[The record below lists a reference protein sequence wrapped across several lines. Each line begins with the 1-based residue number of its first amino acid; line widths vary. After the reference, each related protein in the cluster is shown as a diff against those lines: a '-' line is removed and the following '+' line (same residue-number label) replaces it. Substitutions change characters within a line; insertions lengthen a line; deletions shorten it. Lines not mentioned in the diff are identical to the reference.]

1 MGIEYVVSACLVGL
15 ECSYEGKCKASE
27 RVARLVKDGKAIPIC
42 PEQLG
47 GLPTPRTSVEIV
59 GGSGEDV
66 LDGKARVV
74 ARDHFEATSQFIKG
88 AQEALKLAK
97 LVNVKKAI
105 LKSRSPSCGYGKI
118 YDGNFDGEL
127 KKGNGVTAALFL
139 REGIEVEAEN

>member
-1 MGIEYVVSACLVGL
+1 MGIEYVVSACLAGL
-15 ECSYEGKCKASE
+15 KCNYEGKCKVSE
-27 RVARLVKDGKAIPIC
+27 RVVRLVKAGKAIPIC

-74 ARDHFEATSQFIKG
+74 ARGHFEATSQFIKG
-88 AQEALKLAK
+88 AQESLKLAK

-105 LKSRSPSCGYGKI
+105 LKSKSPSCGCGKI
-118 YDGNFDGEL
+118 YDGNFKGGL
-127 KKGNGVTAALFL
+127 KEGNGVTAALFL